1 MSKRTGLLSIHI
13 PSLLVLEAE
22 NTRLDAW
29 RPQLHLHVWSWHQ
42 ELGSKSKSQ
51 MGPLWA
57 GFKALWSQT
66 MLLSDEMWREKS
78 MAEKE
83 IAQNVQEEVMTF
95 RNILL
100 A

>member
-1 MSKRTGLLSIHI
+1 
-13 PSLLVLEAE
+13 
-22 NTRLDAW
+22 
-29 RPQLHLHVWSWHQ
+29 
-42 ELGSKSKSQ
+42 
-51 MGPLWA
+51 
-57 GFKALWSQT
+57 